1 MTNALKF
8 KDITF
13 GESLGNKEYKKIIDE
28 LQEKARLFSH
38 YSHKKKRSIVLVF
51 EGWDAAGKGGAI
63 RRLTSRIDPRL
74 YTVTSIAAP
83 NEVERNH
90 HYLWRFWTKLPS
102 HGNIGIFDRSWY
114 GRVLVERVEG
124 FTKEEDWQRAYGE
137 IVNFE
142 EDLTDAGSIIIKYWL
157 HVSPD
162 EQLKRFNARQDDPL
176 KRWKLTEEDWRNR
189 DKWSLYE
196 AAAEEAFTRTHK
208 PNAPWYIIPANDK
221 YYARTEVLRLFCDRL
236 ESELNIPSKFS

>member
-114 GRVLVERVEG
+114 GKIG
-124 FTKEEDWQRAYGE
+124 RA
-137 IVNFE
+137 
-142 EDLTDAGSIIIKYWL
+142 
-157 HVSPD
+157 HV
-162 EQLKRFNARQDDPL
+162 
-176 KRWKLTEEDWRNR
+176 
-189 DKWSLYE
+189 
-196 AAAEEAFTRTHK
+196 
-208 PNAPWYIIPANDK
+208 
-221 YYARTEVLRLFCDRL
+221 
-236 ESELNIPSKFS
+236 